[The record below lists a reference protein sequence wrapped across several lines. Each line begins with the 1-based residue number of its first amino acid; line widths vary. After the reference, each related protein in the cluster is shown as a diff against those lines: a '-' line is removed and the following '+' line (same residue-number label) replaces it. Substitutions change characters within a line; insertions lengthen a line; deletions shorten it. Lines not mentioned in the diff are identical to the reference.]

1 MEWLFP
7 RIVLLIH
14 NLRSQILKLCSTGR
28 AAPTYLQ
35 CWVALACRCFFSKLC
50 DMFCFAI
57 LCVFLFCVPQVGRP
71 QFICGV
77 ELLSLAGALKS
88 DRRLFLQSEG
98 CKSNM
103 PGLQRIWNIVLM
115 SWLFSKKGESE
126 DLLPIFSMLNVII
139 TSQSLLFDEI
149 IVLLTMTH
157 CWFF

>member
-1 MEWLFP
+1 MF
-7 RIVLLIH
+7 
-14 NLRSQILKLCSTGR
+14 SCSR
-28 AAPTYLQ
+28 LQ
-35 CWVALACRCFFSKLC
+35 VFFSELT

-115 SWLFSKKGESE
+115 SWLFSKKGALK
-126 DLLPIFSMLNVII
+126 DLLPVFSMFNAII
-139 TSQSLLFDEI
+139 ASQSLLFDEI
-149 IVLLTMTH
+149 IVLLNNDTQQSFLIFTSK
-157 CWFF
+157 WLWNKSISDKKVSRIAWAVTSQRS